1 MLTKKKFQLDFSIL
15 LPIILFA
22 IIGITSINSAES
34 LLLEE
39 NHYALKQIIWYIIGS
54 IGIIFV
60 IIVGNKRIMKYS
72 WYLYGLFVLLL
83 LLILFFG
90 EPINNS
96 KCWLSFLRLEYFN
109 QVSL

>member
-54 IGIIFV
+54 ISCDIG
-60 IIVGNKRIMKYS
+60 
-72 WYLYGLFVLLL
+72 
-83 LLILFFG
+83 
-90 EPINNS
+90 
-96 KCWLSFLRLEYFN
+96 
-109 QVSL
+109 